1 MERRSL
7 HLPVSNIEDVHG
19 SADDDILEGDEG
31 NNRLQGGAGDD
42 VFIFAPGHGE
52 DVIED
57 FTDGDDR
64 ILLGGLGLTK
74 AEVLA
79 NAGAFSEGT
88 GTWINLTDQGGG
100 LINLWGFDFDNLDE
114 SNFLL

>member
-1 MERRSL
+1 M
-7 HLPVSNIEDVHG
+7 
-19 SADDDILEGDEG
+19 
-31 NNRLQGGAGDD
+31 
-42 VFIFAPGHGE
+42 
-52 DVIED
+52 
-57 FTDGDDR
+57 
-64 ILLGGLGLTK
+64 K

-114 SNFLL
+114 SDFLL